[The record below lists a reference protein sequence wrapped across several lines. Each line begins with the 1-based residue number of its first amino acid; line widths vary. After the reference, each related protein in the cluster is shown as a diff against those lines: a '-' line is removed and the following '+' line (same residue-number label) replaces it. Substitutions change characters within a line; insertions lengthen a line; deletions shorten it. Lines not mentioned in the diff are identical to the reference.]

1 MKMLSDVLV
10 KIDDFVWGPVM
21 LILLVGT
28 GVFLTIRTKALCW
41 RNLPYALRSVLSKE
55 ARQKKGEGDVS
66 PFSALTTALAAT
78 IGTGNIVGVA
88 TAMVSGGPGALVWMW
103 ISAAFGLTSK
113 FSECM
118 LAIKYREVNEKGEM
132 SGGPMYTMKKGFKN
146 KKFGAVLGWL
156 FALFA
161 VIASF
166 GIGNMTQG
174 NSISS
179 ALDTT
184 FGVPVWVTGIVI
196 TVLALAI
203 ILGGIKSISKVSQ
216 VVVPLMAVFYVVAG
230 LIIIIGNIRNVPAGV
245 VMIFKMAFSVKAVG
259 GGLCGSIVASMM
271 QAIRFGVARGVFSN
285 EAGMGSA
292 AITAAAAST
301 NDPVRQ
307 GYINMTGT
315 FWDTIVVC
323 TITGLC
329 IASSGVLGSTDTS
342 ATGTYYY
349 EAADEAL
356 TFSLEGNDGKTSTTR
371 YTISDYQTTE
381 DKTQM
386 VLADGSDTLT
396 LMLEG
401 NASPLGDTENKNL
414 TGTWEDDS
422 ANEYVFEDDGK
433 LEYREL
439 VVGSAL
445 TISAFETI
453 LGEPG
458 GWLVCIAIALFAFS
472 TILGWEY
479 HGEKA
484 FEYLFGTHRF
494 NLIYRIVF
502 SLMVFVGATTTLK
515 IAWNF
520 SDIANA
526 LMAIPNLICMLAMS
540 GVIVEEVN
548 RYQKVIQKEERK

>member
-1 MKMLSDVLV
+1 MLSDVLV

-166 GIGNMTQG
+166 GIGNLTQG

-386 VLADGSDTLT
+386 VLVDGSDTLT
-396 LMLEG
+396 LTLEG

-414 TGTWEDDS
+414 TGTWEDVS

-484 FEYLFGTHRF
+484 FEYLFGTHRY

>member
-1 MKMLSDVLV
+1 MLSDVLV

-166 GIGNMTQG
+166 GIGNLTQG

-386 VLADGSDTLT
+386 VLVDGSDTLT
-396 LMLEG
+396 LTLEG

>member
-1 MKMLSDVLV
+1 MKMLSDILV

-166 GIGNMTQG
+166 GIGNLTQG

-386 VLADGSDTLT
+386 VLVDGSDTLT
-396 LMLEG
+396 LTLEG

-484 FEYLFGTHRF
+484 FEYLFGTHRY

-502 SLMVFVGATTTLK
+502 SLIVFVGATTTLK

>member
-78 IGTGNIVGVA
+78 IGTGNMVGVA

-132 SGGPMYTMKKGFKN
+132 SGGPIYTMKKGFKN

-166 GIGNMTQG
+166 GIGNLTQG

-386 VLADGSDTLT
+386 VLVDGSDTLT
-396 LMLEG
+396 LTLEG

-502 SLMVFVGATTTLK
+502 SLIVFVGATTTLK